1 MVVRIN
7 GAIVQRTGGAISN
20 GDVHGAGLPNIRV
33 NGTPIAVDGQLSV
46 GRGDLPPSPAKAL
59 TTTVRALGLPIVKAG
74 DPYGHGGIAAPV
86 GP

>member
-7 GAIVQRTGGAISN
+7 GAIVQRAGGAISN
-20 GDVHGAGLPNIRV
+20 GDVHATGLPNIRV

-46 GRGDLPPSPAKAL
+46 GRGDLPPSPAKAI
-59 TTTVRALGLPIVKAG
+59 TQTVRAQGLPIIKAG
-74 DPYGHGGIAAPV
+74 DPYGHGGLAAPV